1 MLKVAVIIL
10 VIVFGYSAVISL
22 MGLIIPRVAM
32 GSILKAVTGETLDN
46 VQNTAYLK
54 AIKVSVMSSAV
65 FAVSG
70 TIVSFFI
77 LFTGFR
83 KAQRWAWWALLIGGC
98 VSGIGGG
105 ILPISIGDKVY
116 SLIFIIG
123 VVIFLVGIFL
133 PIKEFFGKAAEK
145 A

>member
-1 MLKVAVIIL
+1 
-10 VIVFGYSAVISL
+10 
-22 MGLIIPRVAM
+22 
-32 GSILKAVTGETLDN
+32 
-46 VQNTAYLK
+46 
-54 AIKVSVMSSAV
+54 MSSAV

-133 PIKEFFGKAAEK
+133 PVRNSLGKQLKKRDIGSVA
-145 A
+145 